1 MRKGEKTNDDGI
13 AAQVFG
19 QQNLHCNFCA
29 TISAP
34 QRLVLVVF
42 PSGEQLASYK
52 GAWKGVSGMLQTR

>member
-1 MRKGEKTNDDGI
+1 MRKGEKKNDDGI
-13 AAQVFG
+13 AAQVCG

-42 PSGEQLASYK
+42 PSGEQLA
-52 GAWKGVSGMLQTR
+52 